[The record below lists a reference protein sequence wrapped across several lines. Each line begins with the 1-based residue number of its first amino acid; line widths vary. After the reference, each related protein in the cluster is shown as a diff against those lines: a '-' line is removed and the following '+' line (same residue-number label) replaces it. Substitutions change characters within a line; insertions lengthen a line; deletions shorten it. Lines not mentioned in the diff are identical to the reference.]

1 MLKAI
6 RRLLWILRKSEPI
19 KNWTPKNGYKGDDF
33 FITAFKDNGVDFEAP
48 NSKTG
53 KITKGTVFYSS
64 INQLYEMWDDIKS
77 GNILRSQYT
86 NCGSK
91 SNTQTRYCLDILK
104 ELDNKGL
111 I

>member
-1 MLKAI
+1 MEIKKIIENNLKI
-6 RRLLWILRKSEPI
+6 SEPI
-19 KNWTPKNGYKGDDF
+19 KNWTPKNGYKGDDI

>member
-1 MLKAI
+1 MEIKQIIQNNLKI
-6 RRLLWILRKSEPI
+6 GQVLN
-19 KNWTPKNGYKGDDF
+19 NWTPLNGYKGDDI
-33 FITAFKDNGVDFEAP
+33 FITGIHEIGVDFEAP

-77 GNILRSQYT
+77 GRIVRSQYT

-91 SNTQTRYCLDILK
+91 SNTQTRYCLNILK
-104 ELDNKGL
+104 ELDNQGL